1 MKKTP
6 VNALIMF
13 SFLLSTGCA
22 VHTTPLTTS
31 ELMSRV
37 AADRSAMFQGQEAVQ
52 APITLEEAMAR
63 SLKYNLDHRIKI
75 MEDAL
80 ALRQADVMSYDM
92 LPRLVASAGYSQRDS
107 YNASSSINYST
118 HEQSLVPSYSS
129 PRDHFTSDLTLS
141 WNILDFG
148 VSYLQAKQQS
158 DRIHI
163 MNERR
168 RKVVHTIIQQVRQAY
183 WQALGAQQMEG
194 RFEPLLAQVRKALND
209 IECVEGEKLRPPLE
223 TLNYRKTLLEILK
236 QLETFRDELQQ
247 AKPRLAALMNLP
259 PGQSFTLVVPPGM
272 EVPGLCD
279 TLAAMEEK
287 ALLQRPELIEAD
299 YNERISA
306 DDVRKSILRMLPG
319 LELNVGGYYDSNGL
333 LVNNSWVDGGARLTW
348 NLMTLL
354 GGPSQYKLA
363 KGQAELIKAQRMA
376 LSMAILTQVHIAYQN
391 YQTQVHQ
398 FELAGELRDV
408 EKKIYE
414 QTRNAT
420 ASGSQSKI
428 NEIRSATSTLMAEY
442 RNYQNYAAVQ
452 NAYGQVNA
460 SLGQDPL
467 PQAVASHELPQLT
480 QSIRTQLETKC
491 PAPERFYQR
500 AVCQPATPATPAI
513 PTGSPLPQG
522 LR

>member
-1 MKKTP
+1 MKRTTP
-6 VNALIMF
+6 YALIA
-13 SFLLSTGCA
+13 FLLLMSTGCA
-22 VHTTPLTTS
+22 VHTKALSTS
-31 ELMSRV
+31 DLMSRV
-37 AADRSAMFQGQEAVQ
+37 AADRAAMYEGQEAVQ
-52 APITLEEAMAR
+52 APITIEEAMAR

-92 LPRLVASAGYSQRDS
+92 LPHLVASAGYSQRDN
-107 YNASSSINYST
+107 YNASSSINYKT

-129 PRDHFTSDLTLS
+129 DRDHFTSDLTLS

-148 VSYLQAKQQS
+148 VSYLQAKQQA
-158 DRIHI
+158 DRVHI

-194 RFEPLLAQVRKALND
+194 RFEPLLAEVRKTLND

-259 PGQSFTLVVPPGM
+259 PGQPFTLVVPAGM

-279 TLAAMEEK
+279 TLSAMEEK

-299 YNERISA
+299 YNERISTA
-306 DDVRKSILRMLPG
+306 DVRKSILRMLPG
-319 LELNVGGYYDSNGL
+319 IELSVGGYYDSNSL
-333 LVNNSWVDGGARLTW
+333 LVNSNWVEGGARMTW
-348 NLMTLL
+348 NLLSLL
-354 GGPSQYKLA
+354 SGPSQYKLA
-363 KGQAELIKAQRMA
+363 KGQSELVKAQRMA

-391 YQTQVHQ
+391 YRTQVRQ
-398 FELAGELRDV
+398 YELAGELRDV

-414 QTRNAT
+414 QTRNAAVT
-420 ASGSQSKI
+420 GSQSRI
-428 NEIRSATSTLMAEY
+428 NEIRTATSSLMADY

-467 PQAVASHELPQLT
+467 PETVGSHELSQLS
-480 QSIRTQLETKC
+480 QAIRNQLETKC
-491 PAPERFYQR
+491 PAPDKFYQR
-500 AVCQPATPATPAI
+500 AVCRPSAPALPAVPPL
-513 PTGSPLPQG
+513 PTG